1 MRSKYILKR
10 LLYVLPVA
18 LGVLIFIFVL
28 LRAMPGDFTSAML
41 GPEAT
46 PEDIARIRAQ
56 YGLDDSIFV
65 QLVRYLKQL
74 LTFNFGDSVIHKM
87 PVVDMIK
94 TAFPATLELTILGM
108 FWAILI
114 AVPLGIISAVKQ
126 NSWIDNISMVL
137 AQLGI
142 SMPVFWMGLLMILL
156 FSVRLGWLPSFG
168 RGEPLIPALI
178 QGITSGNFKVF
189 VTSFKKILMPS
200 FALGLMSAAMISRM
214 IRTTM
219 LDVLDMDYIRTAR
232 AKGTREFLVVMKHAF
247 RNALPPV
254 VTIVALQFGHMLGG
268 SIVTET
274 VFSWPGVGMHTV
286 TCIRSNDF
294 MSATCN
300 IVMVSI
306 LTAIILLGVDMIYA
320 FVDPRIKA
328 RYKRG

>member
-1 MRSKYILKR
+1 MRRKYILKR
-10 LLYVLPVA
+10 LLYVLPVS

-65 QLVRYLKQL
+65 QLIRYLKQL
-74 LTFNFGDSVIHKM
+74 LTFNFGDSVIYKM
-87 PVVDMIK
+87 PVIDMIK
-94 TAFPATLELTILGM
+94 SSFPATLELTILGM
-108 FWAILI
+108 LWAILI

-126 NSWIDNISMVL
+126 NSWIDNIAMVL
-137 AQLGI
+137 AQMGI
-142 SMPVFWMGLLMILL
+142 SIPVFWMGLLMILL

-168 RGEPLIPALI
+168 RGEPLVEAFI
-178 QGITSGNFKVF
+178 QGVTSGNFKVF
-189 VTSFKKILMPS
+189 ITSFKKILMPS
-200 FALGLMSAAMISRM
+200 FALGIMSAAMISRM

-232 AKGTREFLVVMKHAF
+232 AKGTREFMVVMKHAF

-254 VTIVALQFGHMLGG
+254 ITIVALQFGSMLGG

-274 VFSWPGVGMHTV
+274 VFSWPGIGQV
-286 TCIRSNDF
+286 
-294 MSATCN
+294 
-300 IVMVSI
+300 IV
-306 LTAIILLGVDMIYA
+306 TAILNRDYPVVQATVFMIAMMFVLINLIVDLLYA
-320 FVDPRIKA
+320 VINPKISE
-328 RYKRG
+328 G

>member
-1 MRSKYILKR
+1 MRRKYVLKR

-18 LGVLIFIFVL
+18 LGVLVFIFVL

-65 QLVRYLKQL
+65 QLARYLKQL
-74 LTFNFGDSVIHKM
+74 LTLNFGESVIYKT
-87 PVVDMIK
+87 PVIDMIK

-108 FWAILI
+108 IWAILI

-126 NSWIDNISMVL
+126 NSWIDNIAMVL

-156 FSVRLGWLPSFG
+156 FSVKLGWLPSFG
-168 RGEPLIPALI
+168 RGEALIPALI
-178 QGITSGNFKVF
+178 SGFTSGNFSSF

-200 FALGLMSAAMISRM
+200 FALGIMSAAMISRM

-254 VTIVALQFGHMLGG
+254 VTIVALQFGSMLGG

-274 VFSWPGVGMHTV
+274 VFSWPGIGQV
-286 TCIRSNDF
+286 
-294 MSATCN
+294 
-300 IVMVSI
+300 IV
-306 LTAIILLGVDMIYA
+306 TAILNRDYPVVQASVFLIAMMFVLINLIVDLLYVAINPKISEG
-320 FVDPRIKA
+320 
-328 RYKRG
+328 

>member
-1 MRSKYILKR
+1 MRRKYILKR

-56 YGLDDSIFV
+56 YGLDDSILV
-65 QLVRYLKQL
+65 QLGRYLKQL
-74 LTFNFGDSVIHKM
+74 LTFNFGDSVIYKT
-87 PVVDMIK
+87 PVIEMIK

-108 FWAILI
+108 IWAILI

-126 NSWIDNISMVL
+126 NSWIDNIAMVL
-137 AQLGI
+137 AQMGI

-168 RGEPLIPALI
+168 RGEALIPALI
-178 QGITSGNFKVF
+178 DGITSGNFKAF
-189 VTSFKKILMPS
+189 TSSFKKILMPS
-200 FALGLMSAAMISRM
+200 FALGIMSAAMISRM

-232 AKGTREFLVVMKHAF
+232 AKGTGEFLVVMKHAF

-274 VFSWPGVGMHTV
+274 VFSWPGIGQV
-286 TCIRSNDF
+286 
-294 MSATCN
+294 
-300 IVMVSI
+300 IV
-306 LTAIILLGVDMIYA
+306 TAILNRDYPVVQAAVFMIAMMFVLINLIVDLLYVVINPKISEG
-320 FVDPRIKA
+320 
-328 RYKRG
+328 

>member
-1 MRSKYILKR
+1 MRRKYILKR

-56 YGLDDSIFV
+56 YGLDDSILV
-65 QLVRYLKQL
+65 QLGRYLKQL
-74 LTFNFGDSVIHKM
+74 LTFNFGDSVIYKM
-87 PVVDMIK
+87 PVIDMIK

-108 FWAILI
+108 IWAILI

-126 NSWIDNISMVL
+126 NSWIDNIAMVL
-137 AQLGI
+137 AQMGI

-168 RGEPLIPALI
+168 RGDPLIPALI
-178 QGITSGNFKVF
+178 EGITTGKFKAF
-189 VTSFKKILMPS
+189 TTSFKKILMPS
-200 FALGLMSAAMISRM
+200 FALGIMSAAMISRM

-232 AKGTREFLVVMKHAF
+232 AKGTGEFLVVMKHAF

-254 VTIVALQFGHMLGG
+254 VTIVALQFGSMLGG

-274 VFSWPGVGMHTV
+274 VFSWPGIGQV
-286 TCIRSNDF
+286 
-294 MSATCN
+294 
-300 IVMVSI
+300 IV
-306 LTAIILLGVDMIYA
+306 TAILNRDYPVVQASVFMIAMMFVLINLIVDLLYA
-320 FVDPRIKA
+320 VINPKISE
-328 RYKRG
+328 G

>member
-1 MRSKYILKR
+1 MRRKYIFKR

-28 LRAMPGDFTSAML
+28 LRSMPGDFTSAML

-65 QLVRYLKQL
+65 QLVRYFKQL
-74 LTFNFGDSVIHKM
+74 LTFDFGNSVIYKT
-87 PVVDMIK
+87 PVIDMIK
-94 TAFPATLELTILGM
+94 AAFPATLELTILGM
-108 FWAILI
+108 LWAILI

-126 NSWIDNISMVL
+126 NSWIDNIAMVL

-156 FSVRLGWLPSFG
+156 FSVKLGWLPSFG
-168 RGEPLIPALI
+168 RGEALIPALI
-178 QGITSGNFKVF
+178 QGITSGNFSSF

-200 FALGLMSAAMISRM
+200 FALGVMSAAMISRM

-232 AKGTREFLVVMKHAF
+232 AKGTGEFRVVMKHAF

-254 VTIVALQFGHMLGG
+254 VTIVALQFGSMLGG

-274 VFSWPGVGMHTV
+274 VFSWPGIGQV
-286 TCIRSNDF
+286 
-294 MSATCN
+294 
-300 IVMVSI
+300 IV
-306 LTAIILLGVDMIYA
+306 TAILNRDYPVVQAAVFLIAMMFVLINLIVDLLYVVINPKISEG
-320 FVDPRIKA
+320 
-328 RYKRG
+328 

>member
-65 QLVRYLKQL
+65 QLARYLKQL

-274 VFSWPGVGMHTV
+274 VFSWPGIGQ
-286 TCIRSNDF
+286 I
-294 MSATCN
+294 
-300 IVMVSI
+300 IV
-306 LTAIILLGVDMIYA
+306 TAILNRDYPVVQAAVFLIAMMFVIINLIVDLLYVVINPKISEG
-320 FVDPRIKA
+320 
-328 RYKRG
+328 